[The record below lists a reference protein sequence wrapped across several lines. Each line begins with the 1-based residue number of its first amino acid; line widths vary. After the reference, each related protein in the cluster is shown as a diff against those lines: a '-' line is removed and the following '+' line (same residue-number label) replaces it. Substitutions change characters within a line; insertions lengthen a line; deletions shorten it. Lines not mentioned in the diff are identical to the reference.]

1 MAQESEQR
9 IPLDDLLV
17 FHRLA
22 RSLTSSLDLQT
33 ILRTILDYM
42 ERLIQADLWTL
53 LMLEF
58 SAPPALALGVFSQ
71 QYGYRMKI
79 IPAACLISYIFC
91 LITVP
96 FFVALAP

>member
-1 MAQESEQR
+1 MVVKL
-9 IPLDDLLV
+9 ILYPLLGYFV
-17 FHRLA
+17 VRQF
-22 RSLTSSLDLQT
+22 LD
-33 ILRTILDYM
+33 
-42 ERLIQADLWTL
+42 ASNHVVWVL

-71 QYGYRMKI
+71 QYGYKMKI